1 VPRII
6 AVPILSGLIA
16 AQAVLAPAIFS
27 AFEARAAD
35 SAVIVMYHRFGEDKY
50 PSTNTTLAQLE
61 DHIGELTSGSYAVL
75 PVRKIVE
82 DLQAGRPLP
91 ERTVGISIDDGF
103 VSVFAEAW
111 PRFKKA
117 GLPFTLFTAT
127 DYHHQPIRGYMTWDQ
142 IRELAK
148 DPLVDIGHHSASHL
162 HMADADAATTRAEI
176 ERAANVWEERLGR
189 KPTLFAYPFGEAGRE
204 TIEAVKNAGF
214 VAAFG
219 QHSGA
224 LGRDIANNPVE
235 KFYLP
240 RFAFNEQ
247 WGEAKRFRQVV
258 NTIALP
264 IAELTPLDP
273 LVGRPNPPAF
283 GFTLTRKIDGIE
295 RIVCHAS
302 HEGVG
307 KIERLG
313 ETRIE
318 ARFANPFPKGRT
330 RINCTLPAGEG
341 RWYWFG
347 RQFYVKG

>member
-1 VPRII
+1 MTRAIVVLVFF
-6 AVPILSGLIA
+6 ATL
-16 AQAVLAPAIFS
+16 AQVLVAPVFS
-27 AFEARAAD
+27 SRDGARAAD
-35 SAVIVMYHRFGEDKY
+35 SAVIVMYHRFGEEKY

-61 DHIGELTSGSYAVL
+61 DHVGELASGRYAVL

-91 ERTVGISIDDGF
+91 DRAVGISIDDGF

-127 DYHHQPIRGYMTWDQ
+127 DYHHQPIRGYMSWDQ

-162 HMADADAATTRAEI
+162 HMADASAAAVRADLEK
-176 ERAANVWEERLGR
+176 ATKVWEEKIGR
-189 KPTLFAYPFGEAGRE
+189 RPALFAYPFGEAGLE
-204 TIEAVKNAGF
+204 TIEAVKQAGF
-214 VAAFG
+214 AAAFG

-224 LGRDIANNPVE
+224 IGPDLAKNPVE

-247 WGEAKRFRQVV
+247 WGEAKRFRQTV
-258 NTIALP
+258 NAVALP
-264 IAELTPLDP
+264 IAELTPADP
-273 LVGRPNPPAF
+273 LVARPNPPAF
-283 GFTLTRKIDGIE
+283 GFTLARPVKGIE

-313 ETRIE
+313 EARVE
-318 ARFANPFPKGRT
+318 VRFANPFPKGRT

-341 RWYWFG
+341 RWHWFG